1 MTLNSRDIAKLGWQA
16 LAALIMIAAAIGLI
30 VWSAGNERQAATK
43 RDAVRSGKEQIEQ
56 RLRQVRTEEQEIKA
70 RTQQYH
76 AMEER
81 GIAGPEKRLDWT
93 ELLRDLRSQIG
104 LPGMTYELGAQG
116 PLEKATGTGPAYQ
129 VSRMKLQLQLLHEE
143 DLLNFLQRLQQEASA
158 LIIVRG
164 CKVGRLAATPS
175 GEQNALLSAEC
186 QIDWITL
193 HRANTEAR
201 P

>member
-1 MTLNSRDIAKLGWQA
+1 MTLNRRDIAKLGWQA
-16 LAALIMIAAAIGLI
+16 LAALIMIAVAIGLI
-30 VWSAGNERQAATK
+30 VWSAGNERQVAAK
-43 RDAVRSGKEQIEQ
+43 RDAARSGKEQIEQ

-81 GIAGPEKRLDWT
+81 GVAGPERRLDWT
-93 ELLRDLRSQIG
+93 ELLRDLRTQIG
-104 LPGMTYELGAQG
+104 LPGMTYELGAQV
-116 PLEKATGTGPAYQ
+116 PLEKATGTGPAYH
-129 VSRMKLQLQLLHEE
+129 VSSMKLQLQLLHEE

-158 LIIVRG
+158 LIVVRS
-164 CKVGRLAATPS
+164 CKVGRIPATSS

-186 QIDWITL
+186 LIDWITL
-193 HRANTEAR
+193 HRTNPEGR

>member
-1 MTLNSRDIAKLGWQA
+1 MKLNSRDIAKLGWQA

-30 VWSAGNERQAATK
+30 VWSAGNERQAVAK

-76 AMEER
+76 EMEER

-93 ELLRDLRSQIG
+93 ELLRALRTQIG
-104 LPGMTYELGAQG
+104 LPGMTYELGPQV
-116 PLEKATGTGPAYQ
+116 PLEKATGTGPAYN
-129 VSRMKLQLQLLHEE
+129 VSSMKLQLQLLHEE

-158 LIIVRG
+158 LIVVRS
-164 CKVGRLAATPS
+164 CKVGRIPATLS

-186 QIDWITL
+186 LIDWITL
-193 HRANTEAR
+193 HRTNPEGR